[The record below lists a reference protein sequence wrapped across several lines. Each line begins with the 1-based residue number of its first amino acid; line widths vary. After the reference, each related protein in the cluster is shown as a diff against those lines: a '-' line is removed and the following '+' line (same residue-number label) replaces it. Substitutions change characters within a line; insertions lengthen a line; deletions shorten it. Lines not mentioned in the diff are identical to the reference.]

1 MTHRALLVLLISLED
16 ECTSDEMT
24 AYDYIIVGA
33 GSAGSVLAR
42 RLSEDPANRVLI
54 LEYGGKDNSIFI
66 QMPTALSIPMHSK
79 KYDWGFYT
87 EPEPGLAGRSIHQAR
102 GKVIGGSSSINGMVF
117 VRGNRGDFDDWEDQ
131 GASDWG
137 YRHVLPYFRRAE
149 DCAYGGDEYRG
160 AGGEQHVSNGN
171 NMRNPLYR
179 AFIEA
184 GHQAGYPLTEDYN
197 GCQQE
202 GFGRMD
208 MSVKNG
214 IRWSTA
220 NGYLKPSLSRPNLR
234 LEMHAL
240 TTRILFEDKRAVGVQ
255 YIDKAG
261 RTVEARAEREIIIS
275 SGPVNSPKLL
285 MLSGI
290 GPAEH
295 LREHGIEVLHDL
307 PGVGENLHD
316 HLELWIQQECTQPVS
331 LNGIL
336 NPLGKLW
343 IGAQWLLF
351 KKGLGATNHFESNGY
366 IRSRP
371 GIPYPDIQFHFLAG
385 AIAYDG
391 SSASDGHGFQAHLGP
406 NKPKSRGRLTL
417 RSADPREAPRLFF
430 NYLDDEDDRR
440 VFRDGIRLTREI
452 FAQPALEPYRGKE
465 LLPGENVQSDD
476 ELDGY
481 IAQHAETAYH
491 PCGTC
496 KMGRDPMAVVD
507 PETRV
512 HGIQGLRVIDSSIM
526 PTITNGNLNAP
537 TIMIGEKGAD
547 HVLGKGMLP
556 ASNAEAYKATEW
568 EVSQRPGR
576 PQVKVD

>member
-1 MTHRALLVLLISLED
+1 
-16 ECTSDEMT
+16 MT

-42 RLSEDPANRVLI
+42 RLSENPSNRVLV

-66 QMPTALSIPMHSK
+66 QMPTALAIPMHMK
-79 KYDWGFYT
+79 KFDWGFYT

-117 VRGNRGDFDDWEDQ
+117 VRGNRGDFDDWESD
-131 GASDWG
+131 GATGWG
-137 YRHVLPYFRRAE
+137 YRNVLPYFRRAE
-149 DCAYGGDEYRG
+149 DCAYGSDEYRG
-160 AGGEQHVSNGN
+160 SGAEQHVSNGN
-171 NMRNPLYR
+171 NMQNPLYR

-184 GHQAGYPLTEDYN
+184 GHQAGYPLTDDYN
-197 GCQQE
+197 GYQQE

-208 MSVKNG
+208 MSVKDG

-220 NGYLKPSLSRPNLR
+220 NGYLKPSLARPNLR

-240 TTRILFEDKRAVGVQ
+240 TTRIQFEGRRAVGVQ
-255 YIDKAG
+255 YLDKSG
-261 RTVEARAEREIIIS
+261 KLVDARAGREIIVA

-285 MLSGI
+285 MISGV
-290 GPAEH
+290 GPEAH
-295 LREHGIEVLHDL
+295 LRDHGISVIHHL

-316 HLELWIQQECTQPVS
+316 HLELWMQQECIQRIS
-331 LNGIL
+331 LNGVL
-336 NPLGKLW
+336 HPLGKAW
-343 IGAQWLLF
+343 IGINWLLF
-351 KKGLGATNHFESNGY
+351 RKGLGASNHFEANGY

-371 GIPYPDIQFHFLAG
+371 GIPYPDIQYHFLAG

-391 SSASDGHGFQAHLGP
+391 SSAAKGHGFQAHLGP
-406 NKPKSRGRLTL
+406 NKPRSRGRLTL
-417 RSADPREAPRLFF
+417 RSADPKESPRLFF
-430 NYLDDEDDRR
+430 NYLDHEDDRQA
-440 VFRDGIRLTREI
+440 FRDGIRLTREI
-452 FAQPALEPYRGKE
+452 FAQPALAPYRGRE
-465 LLPGENVQSDD
+465 LLPGEGVRTD
-476 ELDGY
+476 EEMDCY

-496 KMGRDPMAVVD
+496 KMGTDPMSVVD

-512 HGIQGLRVIDSSIM
+512 HGIGGLRVIDSSIM

-547 HVLGKGMLP
+547 HVLGQGMLP
-556 ASNAEAYKATEW
+556 ASNVDAYRASDW
-568 EVSQRPGR
+568 ESSQRPGK
-576 PQVKVD
+576 PQVRID

>member
-1 MTHRALLVLLISLED
+1 MTKF
-16 ECTSDEMT
+16 
-24 AYDYIIVGA
+24 DYIIVGA

-42 RLSEDPANRVLI
+42 RLSQDPSSRVLV
-54 LEYGGKDNSIFI
+54 LEYGGKDDSIFV
-66 QMPTALSIPMHSK
+66 QMPTALAIPMHMK
-79 KYDWGFYT
+79 RFDWGFYT
-87 EPEPGLAGRSIHQAR
+87 DPEPGLAGRSIHQAR

-117 VRGNRGDFDDWEDQ
+117 VRGNRGDFDDWERD
-131 GASDWG
+131 GATNWG
-137 YRHVLPYFRRAE
+137 YRHVLPYFRRSE
-149 DCAYGGDEYRG
+149 DCAYGGDEYRST
-160 AGGEQHVSNGN
+160 GGEQHVSNGN

-197 GCQQE
+197 GFQQE

-214 IRWSTA
+214 VRWSTA

-255 YIDKAG
+255 YQNKAG
-261 RTVEARAEREIIIS
+261 RTVEARAEREVILA

-290 GPAEH
+290 GPEVQ
-295 LREHGIEVLHDL
+295 LRDHGIDVIHHL

-316 HLELWIQQECTQPVS
+316 HLELWMQHECTQRVS
-331 LNGIL
+331 LNGML
-336 NPLGKLW
+336 NPLGKAW
-343 IGAQWLLF
+343 IGAYWLLF
-351 KKGLGATNHFESNGY
+351 KKGLGASNHFEANGY

-371 GIPYPDIQFHFLAG
+371 GIPYPDIQYHFLAG

-391 SSASDGHGFQAHLGP
+391 SSAAKGHGFQAHLGP

-417 RSADPREAPRLFF
+417 RSANPKEAPRLFF
-430 NYLDDEDDRR
+430 NYLDHEDDRR
-440 VFRDGIRLTREI
+440 VFRDGMRLTREI
-452 FAQPALEPYRGKE
+452 FAQPALAPYRGRE
-465 LLPGENVQSDD
+465 LMPGDDVQTD
-476 ELDGY
+476 EEMDSYVAL
-481 IAQHAETAYH
+481 HAETAYH

-496 KMGRDPMAVVD
+496 KMGSDSMAVVD

-512 HGIQGLRVIDSSIM
+512 HGVRNLRVIDSSIM

-547 HVLGKGMLP
+547 HVLGGDMLP
-556 ASNAEAYKATEW
+556 ASNADAYRTADW
-568 EVSQRPGR
+568 ESSQRPGE
-576 PQVKVD
+576 PHIQID